1 MKIDEAIDQFTAAS
15 PTSQNATRHG
25 AHGYLRRTDAG
36 EPIPVDLYMI
46 QNDVLA
52 DMEADGPSGIV
63 KRQALRL
70 SAASEMLWGHMQTGP
85 KEFNACL
92 KSWGWLVNSSIRAM
106 RELVA
111 LQKSTG
117 RDGLDLPSA
126 MARVIDDD
134 NSSS

>member
-36 EPIPVDLYMI
+36 EPITSRPIHDPERCTGRYGSRWAIWV
-46 QNDVLA
+46 
-52 DMEADGPSGIV
+52 IV

-70 SAASEMLWGHMQTGP
+70 SAASEMLWGHIQTGP

-111 LQKSTG
+111 FQKAAG

-134 NSSS
+134 E

>member
-1 MKIDEAIDQFTAAS
+1 
-15 PTSQNATRHG
+15 
-25 AHGYLRRTDAG
+25 
-36 EPIPVDLYMI
+36 MI

-92 KSWGWLVNSSIRAM
+92 EVVGLVGEFIHPGNAR
-106 RELVA
+106 
-111 LQKSTG
+111 TG
-117 RDGLDLPSA
+117 GTAEVHRP
-126 MARVIDDD
+126 
-134 NSSS
+134 

>member
-1 MKIDEAIDQFTAAS
+1 MKIDEAIDKFTAAA

-46 QNDVLA
+46 QNEVLA
-52 DMEADGPSGIV
+52 DMEADGPTGIV

-85 KEFNACL
+85 REFNARL

-111 LQKSTG
+111 LQKAAG

-134 NSSS
+134 AD

>member
-1 MKIDEAIDQFTAAS
+1 MKLSEATEQFIDETDSKQPSRRAL
-15 PTSQNATRHG
+15 NATRHG

-92 KSWGWLVNSSIRAM
+92 EAWGWLCNS
-106 RELVA
+106 
-111 LQKSTG
+111 G
-117 RDGLDLPSA
+117 RGE
-126 MARVIDDD
+126 VET
-134 NSSS
+134 

>member
-1 MKIDEAIDQFTAAS
+1 MKINEAIDKFTAAS

-25 AHGYLRRTDAG
+25 AHGYLRRTAKGD
-36 EPIPVDLYMI
+36 PIPVDLYMI

-52 DMEADGPSGIV
+52 DMEADGPTGIV

-92 KSWGWLVNSSIRAM
+92 EAWGWLCNS
-106 RELVA
+106 
-111 LQKSTG
+111 G
-117 RDGLDLPSA
+117 RGE
-126 MARVIDDD
+126 VET
-134 NSSS
+134 

>member
-1 MKIDEAIDQFTAAS
+1 MKIDEAIDKFTAAS

-46 QNDVLA
+46 QNEVLA

-92 KSWGWLVNSSIRAM
+92 KAWGWLCNSAIRGWREVEAM
-106 RELVA
+106 RRSAAVDDVA
-111 LQKSTG
+111 TNKVLEAYS
-117 RDGLDLPSA
+117 
-126 MARVIDDD
+126 DDK
-134 NSSS
+134 N

>member
-1 MKIDEAIDQFTAAS
+1 MKVKDCVEQYISSS
-15 PTSQNATRHG
+15 PTSQNARKSG
-25 AHGYLRRTDAG
+25 AHGYLRRTDKG
-36 EPIPVDLYMI
+36 DPIPVDLYMI

-52 DMEADGPSGIV
+52 DMEADGPAGQV
-63 KRQALRL
+63 KRQAVRL
-70 SAASEMLWGHMQTGP
+70 SAASEMLWGYMQSGP
-85 KEFNACL
+85 KEFNASL

-111 LQKSTG
+111 LQKAAG

-134 NSSS
+134 E

>member
-1 MKIDEAIDQFTAAS
+1 MKIDEAIDKFTAAS

-25 AHGYLRRTDAG
+25 AHGYLRRTAKGD
-36 EPIPVDLYMI
+36 PIPVDLYMI
-46 QNDVLA
+46 QNDVLDA
-52 DMEADGPSGIV
+52 LEADGPAGQV
-63 KRQALRL
+63 KRQAVRL

-111 LQKSTG
+111 LQKAAG

-134 NSSS
+134 E

>member
-1 MKIDEAIDQFTAAS
+1 MKINEAIDQFTAAS

-52 DMEADGPSGIV
+52 DMEADGPTGIV

-92 KSWGWLVNSSIRAM
+92 EAWGWLCNS
-106 RELVA
+106 
-111 LQKSTG
+111 G
-117 RDGLDLPSA
+117 RGE
-126 MARVIDDD
+126 VET
-134 NSSS
+134 